1 MNNSEICLEER
12 KLEQNSTENII
23 LFHNK
28 SECCG
33 CGACVNICPRN
44 AITMKEDEFGFLY
57 PSLDQEKCVKC
68 GLCKKAC
75 SYHNNENMNL
85 PKETYAAASNNDETL
100 KKVASGGIF
109 SILAEM
115 VIEEDGVV
123 FGATLEHKNEEL
135 VPMHIAIESKD
146 ELYKLQGSKYV
157 QSAIGTT
164 YQEAKNYLNANRK
177 VLFSGTPCQIA
188 GLKSYLGKQYDNL
201 ITLDIICHGVPNTKW
216 FHDYIKVLEKQL
228 NGKVYDFAFRDKS
241 RGQGM
246 NARIN
251 YYDSKNNKKVV
262 YKDGH
267 LISFFHYFL
276 QMETYRENCYSCPYA
291 GPKRVSD
298 ITIGDYWGVYNVHA
312 NEMKNSNMSNSK
324 GVSCVLINTGKGKEV
339 FNHVQD
345 RLNMFES
352 TFENVAKYNMQ
363 LKKPSEYTGQRQ
375 KLFDS
380 YRQAGYEEIE
390 MQFQKSIVFKKYI
403 IAFRNALPKSWK
415 RKMKQLLAKIK
426 G

>member
-1 MNNSEICLEER
+1 M
-12 KLEQNSTENII
+12 EQRSVENIR
-23 LFHNK
+23 LFDNK

-33 CGACVNICPRN
+33 CGACVNVCPRN
-44 AITMKEDEFGFLY
+44 AITMVEDEYGFLY
-57 PSLDQEKCVKC
+57 PSIDHEKCVKC
-68 GLCKKAC
+68 GLCKKVC
-75 SYHNNENMNL
+75 SYQNNKNMNM
-85 PKETYAAASNNDETL
+85 PTATYAAASKNDATL

-109 SILAEM
+109 SVVAEN
-115 VIEEDGVV
+115 VLEENGVV
-123 FGATLEHKNEEL
+123 FGATLEFQNDKL
-135 VPMHIAIESKD
+135 VPMHIAIENKE

-157 QSAIGTT
+157 QSIIGTT
-164 YQEAKNYLNANRK
+164 YQEAKKYLNSERK

-188 GLKSYLGKQYDNL
+188 GLKSYLGKEYDNL
-201 ITLDIICHGVPNTKW
+201 ITIDIICHGVPNVKW
-216 FHDYIKVLEKQL
+216 FQDYIMVLEKKL
-228 NGKVYDFAFRDKS
+228 NAKVYDFAFRDKS

-251 YYDSKNNKKVV
+251 YYDQNNNKKVL

-312 NEMKNSNMSNSK
+312 AEMKNSNMSNTK
-324 GVSCVLINTGKGKEV
+324 GVSCVLINSERGKEV
-339 FNHVQD
+339 FGSVQD
-345 RLNMFES
+345 RLNIFES

-363 LKKPSEYTGQRQ
+363 LKKPSEHTCERE
-375 KLFDS
+375 KLFER
-380 YRQAGYEEIE
+380 YKQAGYEAIE
-390 MQFQKSIVFKKYI
+390 VEFQKSIVFKKYI
-403 IAFRNALPKSWK
+403 YAFRNALPKGLK